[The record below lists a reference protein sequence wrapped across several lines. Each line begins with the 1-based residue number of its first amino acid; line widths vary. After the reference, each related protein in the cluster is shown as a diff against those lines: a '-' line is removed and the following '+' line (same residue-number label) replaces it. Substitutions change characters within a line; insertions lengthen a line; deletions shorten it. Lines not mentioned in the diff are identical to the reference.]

1 MPRPRMRTACSRFVA
16 GGLLTVALAAQERPA
31 PDQAAQPPTIETE
44 AEPWSLHGQVTT
56 VIQGHGAFPSPYAGA
71 NSLESRKETRTS
83 FTTTLFLG
91 RRLWKGAEFYLNP
104 EAAAGQGISQVM
116 GLAGAPNGKTYR
128 VGSSKLKVALAR
140 LFLRQT
146 WGLGGGSEAVA
157 PDANQL
163 GGSRQT
169 RRIVMTLGRFS
180 AGDIFDQNAYAHDP
194 RSQFLN
200 WALMDTATWD
210 YPADT
215 RGYTWGAALE
225 VYGDA
230 WALRA
235 GSFLEPKEANGLLFD
250 HHVAR
255 AHGDVL
261 EVEHGHELGGLA
273 GRIRV
278 LGYANHARMGDYRES
293 LAASPARPDVTTTR
307 REGRLKYG
315 WGLSAEQALTA
326 DLGAFLRA
334 GWNDG
339 RTETW
344 AFTEVDRTVA
354 GGVSLAGPRWGRPAD
369 RLGLAA
375 IVNDLAP
382 DHRAYLAAGG
392 YGFIVGDGRLDPGQ
406 ERILEAYYA
415 LEAHPGIT
423 VSLDAQRVQDPAFNR
438 DRGPIS
444 IFAVRV
450 HGQF

>member
-1 MPRPRMRTACSRFVA
+1 MT
-16 GGLLTVALAAQERPA
+16 
-31 PDQAAQPPTIETE
+31 
-44 AEPWSLHGQVTT
+44 
-56 VIQGHGAFPSPYAGA
+56 QGHGAFPSPYAGT
-71 NSLESRKETRTS
+71 NSLESRKEIRTS

-91 RRLWKGAEFYLNP
+91 RRLWAGGELYVDP
-104 EAAAGQGISQVM
+104 EAAAGQGISQVE
-116 GLAGAPNGKTYR
+116 GLAGAPNGETYR
-128 VGSSKLKVALAR
+128 VGSPDLKASLAR
-140 LFLRQT
+140 IFLRQT
-146 WGLGGGSEAVA
+146 WGLGGGTEAVA

-163 GGSRQT
+163 GGT
-169 RRIVMTLGRFS
+169 RRTRRLVLTLGRFS
-180 AGDIFDQNAYAHDP
+180 AGDVFDQNAYSHDP

-225 VYGDA
+225 AYWDA

-255 AHGDVL
+255 AHGDVV
-261 EVEHGHELGGLA
+261 EVEHAHAWAGLA
-273 GRIRV
+273 GRIR
-278 LGYANHARMGDYRES
+278 LMGYANHARMGDYRES
-293 LAASPARPDVTTTR
+293 LALSPAAPDVTATR

-344 AFTEVDRTVA
+344 AYTEVDRTVA
-354 GGVSLAGPRWGRPAD
+354 AGLSLAGPSWGRPAD

-375 IVNDLAP
+375 LVNALSP

-392 YGFIVGDGRLDPGQ
+392 YGFIVGDGRLNPGQ
-406 ERILEAYYA
+406 ERIVEAYYA
-415 LEAHPGIT
+415 LAAAPGLT
-423 VSLDAQRVQDPAFNR
+423 VSLDAQRVENPAYNR
-438 DRGPIS
+438 DRGPVS
-444 IFAVRV
+444 IFALRV

>member
-1 MPRPRMRTACSRFVA
+1 MRTSDCT
-16 GGLLTVALAAQERPA
+16 LLSPILVLVMGALPARGQAAAPA
-31 PDQAAQPPTIETE
+31 PET
-44 AEPWSLHGQVTT
+44 WSIHGQATLVT
-56 VIQGHGAFPSPYAGA
+56 QGHGAFPSPYAGA
-71 NSLESRKETRTS
+71 NSLESRKEIRTS
-83 FTTTLFLG
+83 FTSTFFLG
-91 RRLWKGAEFYLNP
+91 RRLWEGGELYVDP
-104 EAAAGQGISQVM
+104 EAAAGQGISQVL
-116 GLAGAPNGKTYR
+116 GLAGAANGEIYR
-128 VGSSKLKVALAR
+128 VDSPELKVSLAR
-140 LFLRQT
+140 VFLRQT
-146 WGLGGGSEAVA
+146 WELGGVTEAVA
-157 PDANQL
+157 PDINQL
-163 GGSRQT
+163 GGLRPT
-169 RRIVMTLGRFS
+169 RRIVLTLGRFS
-180 AGDIFDQNAYAHDP
+180 AGDVFDANAYAHDP

-225 VYGDA
+225 VYWDA

-235 GSFLEPKEANGLLFD
+235 GSFLEPKAANGLLFD

-255 AHGDVL
+255 AHGDVI
-261 EVEHGHELGGLA
+261 EVEHGHALGGRA

-278 LGYANHARMGDYRES
+278 MGYANHARMGDYRES
-293 LAASPARPDVTTTR
+293 LATSPVAPDVTATR

-354 GGVSLAGPRWGRPAD
+354 GGLSLAGPRWGRPAD

-375 IVNDLAP
+375 IVNGLSP

-392 YGFIVGDGRLDPGQ
+392 YGFIVGDGRLNPGQ

-415 LEAHPGIT
+415 LEAHPGVT
-423 VSLDAQRVQDPAFNR
+423 VSLDAERVQNPAFNR
-438 DRGPIS
+438 DRGPVS
-444 IFAVRV
+444 IFALRI

>member
-1 MPRPRMRTACSRFVA
+1 MRNFIPALFLP
-16 GGLLTVALAAQERPA
+16 LLALGFAARAQEA
-31 PDQAAQPPTIETE
+31 ET
-44 AEPWSLHGQVTT
+44 WSLHGQATT
-56 VIQGHGAFPSPYAGA
+56 VTQGHGAFPSPYAGA
-71 NSLESRKETRTS
+71 NSLESRKEIRTS

-91 RRLWKGAEFYLNP
+91 RRLWAGGELYVDP
-104 EAAAGQGISQVM
+104 EAAAGQGISQVE
-116 GLAGAPNGKTYR
+116 GLAGAPNGETYR
-128 VGSSKLKVALAR
+128 VGSPDLKASLAR
-140 LFLRQT
+140 IFLRQT
-146 WGLGGGSEAVA
+146 WGLGGGTETVA

-163 GGSRQT
+163 GGT
-169 RRIVMTLGRFS
+169 RRTRRLVLTLGRFS
-180 AGDIFDQNAYAHDP
+180 AGDVFDQNAYSHDP

-225 VYGDA
+225 AYWDA

-255 AHGDVL
+255 AHGDVV
-261 EVEHGHELGGLA
+261 EVEHAHAWAGLA
-273 GRIRV
+273 GRIR
-278 LGYANHARMGDYRES
+278 LMGYANHARMGDYRES
-293 LAASPARPDVTTTR
+293 LALSPAAPDVTATR

-344 AFTEVDRTVA
+344 AYTEVDRTVA
-354 GGVSLAGPRWGRPAD
+354 AGLSLAGPSWGRPAD

-375 IVNDLAP
+375 LVNALSP

-392 YGFIVGDGRLDPGQ
+392 YGFIVGDGRLNPGQ
-406 ERILEAYYA
+406 ERIVEAYYA
-415 LEAHPGIT
+415 LAAAPGLT
-423 VSLDAQRVQDPAFNR
+423 VSLDAQRVENPAYNR
-438 DRGPIS
+438 DRGPVS
-444 IFAVRV
+444 IFALRV